1 MKEIISFLK
10 KLAENDDLRKRDDL
24 RELELLI
31 EKRGGGAREGIVGK
45 VPVAGSRYRTHI
57 Q

>member
-1 MKEIISFLK
+1 MTILGNETILGIFTVLV
-10 KLAENDDLRKRDDL
+10 
-24 RELELLI
+24 LELLI